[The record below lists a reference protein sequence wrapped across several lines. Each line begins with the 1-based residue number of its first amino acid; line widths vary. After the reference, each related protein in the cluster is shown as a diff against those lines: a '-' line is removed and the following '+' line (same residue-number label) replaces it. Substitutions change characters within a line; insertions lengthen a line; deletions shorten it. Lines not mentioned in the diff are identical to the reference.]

1 VDARI
6 GNDVSERP
14 AGPSEGRRPPSRWW
28 RAQSGAGAR
37 IAGLYAVL
45 GFAWIA
51 FSDRLVVALSPDP
64 AVHDQLQTVKG
75 SFYVLVTAVILFFLV
90 RGSERGVRALGAEV
104 RATVDSMADGVL
116 LVDERLHIVE
126 ANRAVVALLGADS
139 KEQVL
144 GPVASWGE
152 RFQLRSLDGV
162 VLPPGQYAVVRVLAG
177 EPVAQYDAILRRLDG
192 RDVYVSVAASRVVR
206 PGRPPLAVA
215 VFRDVSAARRLDE
228 IREEFLATAAHEFKT
243 PLAVIKAYAQLMAR
257 REPAEERALAVI
269 QRQVDRMNRLVQH
282 LLDSSRLRLEAG
294 AGRPE
299 RFDLAALAREV
310 ADRLRP
316 SAPAHRIEVTAGA
329 AVPVIADRDRM
340 ERVILCLLEN
350 AIRFSPDG
358 GPVRVVVARGDGE
371 ATVSV
376 ADHGVGIPHERQPQI
391 FERYYRAHAG
401 TAHDYGGLG
410 LGLETSR
417 QVVERQGGRM
427 WFESAPGAGSTFH
440 FGLPLPAE
448 DA

>member
-1 VDARI
+1 VDARS
-6 GNDVSERP
+6 GNDVPGRP
-14 AGPSEGRRPPSRWW
+14 AGPSGRQPASRWW
-28 RAQSGAGAR
+28 RAHPHAAAR
-37 IAGLYAVL
+37 IAGIYAIL

-64 AVHDQLQTVKG
+64 AVHDRLQTVKG
-75 SFYVLVTAVILFFLV
+75 TFFVLVTAAILFVLV
-90 RGSERGVRALGAEV
+90 RRSERGVRALGAEV
-104 RATVDSMADGVL
+104 RATVDSMSDGVI
-116 LVDERLHIVE
+116 LVDERLLVVE
-126 ANRAVVALLGADS
+126 ANRAIVALLGADS
-139 KEQVL
+139 KEQLL
-144 GPVASWGE
+144 GPVASWRD

-162 VLPPGQYAVVRVLAG
+162 PLPPDRYAVARVLAG

-206 PGRPPLAVA
+206 PDRAPLAVA

-228 IREEFLATAAHEFKT
+228 IREEFLSTAAHEFKT

-257 REPAEERALAVI
+257 REPAEQRALAVI
-269 QRQVDRMNRLVQH
+269 QRQVDRLSRLVQH

-310 ADRLRP
+310 VERTRP
-316 SAPAHRIEVTAGA
+316 SAPGHQLDVSADAP
-329 AVPVIADRDRM
+329 VPVVADRDRM
-340 ERVILCLLEN
+340 ERVIVCLLDN
-350 AIRFSPDG
+350 AVRFSPDG
-358 GPVRVVVARGDGE
+358 GPIRVMVEAIGGE

-376 ADHGVGIPHERQPQI
+376 ADRGVGIPPERQPQI

-440 FGLPLPAE
+440 FGLPLQAE
-448 DA
+448 D